1 MVDDSKT
8 NDGKYDYE
16 ILDEEVIQKSK
27 EIEEM
32 ELSIS
37 ERKQI
42 IENEQSKLSKLEE
55 QLQFLK

>member
-1 MVDDSKT
+1 
-8 NDGKYDYE
+8 
-16 ILDEEVIQKSK
+16 
-27 EIEEM
+27 M